1 MSANRKF
8 QGIVHRASQQS
19 EDRKRNLVRHY
30 ATVENAFSRMYDFM
44 IRNGY
49 VGDVIEICSSNFG
62 YQVGTIKMNVK
73 GKISTTI
80 NEKLVKEES

>member
-1 MSANRKF
+1 MNHARKF
-8 QGIVHRASQQS
+8 QGVVHRASQQC
-19 EDRKRNLVRHY
+19 EDRKRNLVRRY

-49 VGDVIEICSSNFG
+49 VGDVIEISSIDFG

-73 GKISTTI
+73 GRISTNL
-80 NEKLVKEES
+80 NEKLVKDQS